1 MTGETQDY
9 IDTWVIKLVAA
20 ELLPALTHVVNLSIS
35 NHEFPLSWKMSKVV
49 PLLKKGDPLQPKNY
63 RPVALLPIFSKILER
78 AVFNQLINYLE
89 SNHLL
94 NPNHHGCR
102 QGHNTATALLQMHDQ
117 WLEESE
123 DDKMVG
129 VMLIDL
135 SAAFDMVDHTILMK
149 KLEMYGLDEQART
162 WMYSYLSNRTQVVM
176 VDGCLSP
183 PLGVACGVPQGS
195 ILGPLLYILFTN
207 DIPDLIHDHPI
218 SFTSPLP
225 YCPDCGSTVCY
236 VDDSTYSLGETNPE
250 VLSQKLS
257 QQYEKISSYMAA
269 NKLVINGDKTHLVV
283 MGTKKTAAR
292 RQEVTI
298 QADGFTIDPSK
309 TEKLLGGVIC
319 EDMKWKEHILGSD
332 QSLVRQLTSRMNGL
346 LKVSSRAP
354 FSTRLMVANGIFIS
368 KLCYLIQVWGGCVK
382 ALPILQNEAARLVTG
397 KSWFTPVR
405 RLLQDCKWLSV
416 HQLIFYQTVLQVQK
430 IVAQGDPVYFK
441 QRMSTQHPRN
451 TRQAAGGS
459 IWRGEDFAGKGFSAR
474 GAQAYNT
481 IPGSLR
487 NVKNFQTFKTKLRKW
502 VASNIPVD

>member
-1 MTGETQDY
+1 MNFRNT
-9 IDTWVIKLVAA
+9 
-20 ELLPALTHVVNLSIS
+20 
-35 NHEFPLSWKMSKVV
+35 
-49 PLLKKGDPLQPKNY
+49 
-63 RPVALLPIFSKILER
+63 
-78 AVFNQLINYLE
+78 
-89 SNHLL
+89 L
-94 NPNHHGCR
+94 N
-102 QGHNTATALLQMHDQ
+102 
-117 WLEESE
+117 
-123 DDKMVG
+123 
-129 VMLIDL
+129 
-135 SAAFDMVDHTILMK
+135 
-149 KLEMYGLDEQART
+149 
-162 WMYSYLSNRTQVVM
+162 
-176 VDGCLSP
+176 
-183 PLGVACGVPQGS
+183 
-195 ILGPLLYILFTN
+195 
-207 DIPDLIHDHPI
+207 
-218 SFTSPLP
+218 
-225 YCPDCGSTVCY
+225 
-236 VDDSTYSLGETNPE
+236 VDDSTYSLGESNPE

-368 KLCYLIQVWGGCVK
+368 KLCYLIQVWGGCEKYLVK
-382 ALPILQNEAARLVTG
+382 ALQILQNKAARLVTG

-416 HQLIFYQTVLQVQK
+416 HQLIFYQSVLQVQK
-430 IVAQGDPVYFK
+430 IVVQGDPVYFK

-481 IPGSLR
+481 ILGSLR